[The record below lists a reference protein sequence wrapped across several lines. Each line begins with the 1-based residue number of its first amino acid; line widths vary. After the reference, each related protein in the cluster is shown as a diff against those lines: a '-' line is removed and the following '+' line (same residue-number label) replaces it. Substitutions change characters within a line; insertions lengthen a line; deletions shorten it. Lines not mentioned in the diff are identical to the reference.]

1 MKKKARMNP
10 LVTHFTFA
18 SIALAMLWMFVQD
31 KETLL
36 AGSALVLVY
45 IACAL
50 GYRMIAA
57 REAFRNESKQ
67 AHKKH

>member
-1 MKKKARMNP
+1 MKKKTRMNP

-31 KETLL
+31 KDTLL
-36 AGSALVLVY
+36 TGSALVLAY

-57 REAFRNESKQ
+57 REALKNTSKA